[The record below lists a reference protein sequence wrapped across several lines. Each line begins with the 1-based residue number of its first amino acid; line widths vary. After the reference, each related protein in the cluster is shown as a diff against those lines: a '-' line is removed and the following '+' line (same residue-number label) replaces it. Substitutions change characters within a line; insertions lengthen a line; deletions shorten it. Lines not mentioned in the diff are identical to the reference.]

1 MPLRTAP
8 DNLVT
13 RRHVVQ
19 ALTGCAAH
27 LAAAAL
33 VLPASARR
41 LFAAPRLPVV
51 AAEPF
56 GRLERVADGV
66 WALISTPFDGDRTTL
81 ANGGLIAGTQAVL
94 AIEGF
99 FQPAGAAWLAA
110 QSVAL
115 TGLHPTHV
123 LLTHHHAD
131 HVTGVTGYARGA
143 EAPLRVTDAGTLDL
157 GGRTVRIRQLRGH
170 TARDLVAVCDDPAVT
185 FAGDLMWNGIFPN
198 YVDADPVAL
207 RESVT
212 WVGRQ
217 RTPIVPGHGSVADAA
232 SFARYAALLDEI
244 EAAARRGHAAGV
256 TAAVAAQ
263 GWAAPASLGDWTLFN
278 PSFTERAFAAW
289 YKQLG
294 TR

>member
-1 MPLRTAP
+1 MPSRTAS

-19 ALTGCAAH
+19 TLGGCAAH

-33 VLPASARR
+33 VLPVSARR
-41 LFAAPRLPVV
+41 AFAAPRYPIV

-66 WALISTPFDGDRTTL
+66 WALISTPFGGDRTTL

-110 QSVAL
+110 QSLAL
-115 TGLHPTHV
+115 TGRYPTHV

-131 HVTGVTGYARGA
+131 HVTGVSGYARGDD
-143 EAPLRVTDAGTLDL
+143 APIRVTAAGALDL
-157 GGRTVRIRQLRGH
+157 GGRSVRIRQLRGH
-170 TARDLVAVCDDPAVT
+170 TASDLVVVCDDPAVT

-198 YVDADPVAL
+198 YVDAEPVAL

-217 RTPIVPGHGSVADAA
+217 RSPIVPGHGAIADAA
-232 SFARYAALLDEI
+232 AFARYATLIDEV
-244 EAAARRGHAAGV
+244 EAAARRGFAAGV
-256 TAAVAAQ
+256 PAATAAS
-263 GWAAPASLGDWTLFN
+263 GWTPPATLGEWTFFN
-278 PSFTERAFAAW
+278 RSFTERAFAAW
-289 YKQLG
+289 YKQWS
-294 TR
+294 